1 MAEFRF
7 EAIAPDG
14 AEVRDTIE
22 AVGYESAEN
31 ALRGQG
37 LFVYRLQSVGS
48 PKDLERRCAGCD
60 HVNNWNVMVCA
71 NCGAPVRGP
80 HVGPDEHVEL
90 TKLPKGL
97 VVRENMDG
105 SITVTTTGW
114 RRWEW
119 AYVWLV
125 TLGWVA
131 VIWALLF
138 FFARNDPA
146 HRFAGTVLGLLAF
159 AALVACTLW
168 ALFAR
173 DEWHVGEGF
182 FELRRSLFGMDWSQE
197 AWKSRDARTLRRP
210 LLKMDWSH
218 TFRAGIIRLEW
229 RRLSMHT
236 PRYYIVSVLDREQ
249 SCMLCKEHSDSPA
262 RVLAA
267 LLAQRTGW
275 VLYDQIRD
283 WSHFEHMFENENRF
297 LRWWKW
303 LRGQR

>member
-14 AEVRDTIE
+14 AEIRDTIK
-22 AVGYESAEN
+22 ALDHESAED
-31 ALRGQG
+31 ALREKG
-37 LFVYRLQSVGS
+37 LFVYGLKSVRS
-48 PKDLERRCAGCD
+48 PEDLERRCAECN

-71 NCGAPVRGP
+71 NCGAPIRGP
-80 HVGPDEHVEL
+80 HIGPNEHVEL
-90 TKLPKGL
+90 TELPQGL
-97 VVRENMDG
+97 VVRENIDG
-105 SITVTTTGW
+105 SITVTKTGW
-114 RRWEW
+114 RRWGW

-125 TLGWVA
+125 ALGWVA
-131 VIWALLF
+131 VGWALVF
-138 FFARNDPA
+138 FFARSDPAA

-182 FELRRSLFGMDWSQE
+182 FESRRSLFGMDWG
-197 AWKSRDARTLRRP
+197 
-210 LLKMDWSH
+210 H

-229 RRLSMHT
+229 RSLSWHCA
-236 PRYYIVSVLDREQ
+236 RFYRVYVLDREQ
-249 SCMLCKEHSDSPA
+249 SCILCEEHSDSPA

-275 VLYDQIRD
+275 VLDDQIRD
-283 WSHFEHMFENENRF
+283 WSWLENAYPSTF
-297 LRWWKW
+297 LRWWKK